1 MAINIGSNFLLG
13 SGIPL
18 DGRTVVADT
27 TARDA
32 IPVIERYDGLIV
44 YTTTGSKNYQLRGGV
59 LNANWVDITS
69 GAVVPAALTKTDDTN
84 VTLTLGGTPATSLL
98 QATSLTLGWTGT
110 LADGRIASAA
120 TWNGKQTGNLNL
132 TALSGLTYVS
142 GSPLIKMTAAN
153 TFGLDSTAY
162 LSNTPA
168 ALTKTNDTNVTL
180 TLGGTPASS
189 LLQAVSLTLG
199 WTGTLADARIASAA
213 TWNGKVSSQ
222 WVTTGSDI
230 YYNTGNVGIG
240 TTTPSSILDLQHAT
254 LPEIDFHTGVSK
266 RADIRSSNA
275 SLFINSITGNDIE
288 FQGNGATVMTI
299 LNGGNVGIGTTTPTV
314 LLHVAKSATS
324 QLLFLQNT
332 DANGA
337 YIDFATYGATS
348 TYPQGRI
355 GVIDDGL
362 YGGQLVFLTKPHGSG
377 TGVLAEQMRILPS
390 GYVGIGTTSPGHM
403 LTVAGRI
410 HSTLTNLPSFLLNSA
425 GTNYGFIQSD
435 AGDKWSLAYGTNPAA
450 LGTSVLSWNNSGKVG
465 IGITA
470 PNTTLHVVGISSF
483 GQNTSGTAVID
494 AYSGYAYYGCNT
506 ASNGIAIGA
515 TGNVGIGVIPTSK
528 LHISSAEQ
536 YPLTIVNSYQPGGGG
551 TPAYYG
557 ALKFTGNGYDWGSIQ
572 TIQNNPSGSWAN
584 RLAFSTM
591 NGSGGALVE
600 RFSIDNSGVATFNS
614 TVTATNFILSS
625 DQRLKTNIQ
634 SLVPKYVDTKYKQ
647 FELLSEPGVIRSGVI
662 AQELKKTNPELVRE
676 DDKGMLSVAY
686 IDLLIK
692 EIAWLKNEVLQLKM
706 KSE

>member
-27 TARDA
+27 TARDV
-32 IPVIERYDGLIV
+32 IPAIERYDGLIV

-69 GAVVPAALTKTDDTN
+69 GAVVPAALTKIDDTN

-168 ALTKTNDTNVTL
+168 ALTKTDDTNITL

-230 YYNTGNVGIG
+230 YYNIGNVGIG
-240 TTTPSSILDLQHAT
+240 TITPRVTTEIAGSTFTGLMMAKRTDAASLSSFLYFENTNRFWGI
-254 LPEIDFHTGVSK
+254 
-266 RADIRSSNA
+266 RANSGKLNFEDMGNAYTNA
-275 SLFINSITGNDIE
+275 SSVRMSI
-288 FQGNGATVMTI
+288 
-299 LNGGNVGIGTTTPTV
+299 
-314 LLHVAKSATS
+314 
-324 QLLFLQNT
+324 
-332 DANGA
+332 DA
-337 YIDFATYGATS
+337 
-348 TYPQGRI
+348 
-355 GVIDDGL
+355 
-362 YGGQLVFLTKPHGSG
+362 
-377 TGVLAEQMRILPS
+377 S
-390 GYVGIGTTSPGHM
+390 GYVGIGTT
-403 LTVAGRI
+403 T
-410 HSTLTNLPSFLLNSA
+410 
-425 GTNYGFIQSD
+425 
-435 AGDKWSLAYGTNPAA
+435 PATA
-450 LGTSVLSWNNSGKVG
+450 LDIN
-465 IGITA
+465 
-470 PNTTLHVVGISSF
+470 
-483 GQNTSGTAVID
+483 
-494 AYSGYAYYGCNT
+494 GC
-506 ASNGIAIGA
+506 
-515 TGNVGIGVIPTSK
+515 
-528 LHISSAEQ
+528 LHISGAGLATPAGSGVGYGLFPFSGVGLGLYSVA
-536 YPLTIVNSYQPGGGG
+536 GGIGFWTGG
-551 TPAYYG
+551 TPVEG
-557 ALKFTGNGYDWGSIQ
+557 MRLTGSNLSIAG
-572 TIQNNPSGSWAN
+572 TA
-584 RLAFSTM
+584 
-591 NGSGGALVE
+591 
-600 RFSIDNSGVATFNS
+600 
-614 TVTATNFILSS
+614 TATNFILSS